1 MNKRFKLLSAYP
13 LSTVCI
19 LLIWILCFCTP
30 PHTPLD
36 NVPLMDKWTHIAMY
50 CGTCTVMWIETLRSR
65 RTFPGI
71 RRMLLYV
78 WLCPVLMSG
87 LIEILQANCTGGRR
101 SGDWLDFFANSI
113 GATLGF
119 LLGCAL
125 LKWGKGW
132 LKDNRRE
139 E

>member
-1 MNKRFKLLSAYP
+1 MNKRFNLLSTYP

-36 NVPLMDKWTHIAMY
+36 KVPLMDKWTHITMY

-65 RTFPGI
+65 RPFPGI

-101 SGDWLDFFANSI
+101 SGDWFDFIANSI

-125 LKWGKGW
+125 LRWGKGW
-132 LKDNRRE
+132 LKGNSGKE
-139 E
+139 